1 MQSAVKYT
9 VVGLLCVL
17 YALPAIGHPVQ
28 QPEVAELEIQNEV
41 AEKIKELVDSIG
53 VSVTKEKAV
62 SNLKEVFDDE
72 LEHIRIMER
81 NLGDSPEFAAKSCNQ
96 IAALRPCSEPGYYWV
111 QGTAGLVGVYCE
123 FNTAFTH
130 GQPGGWTRV
139 ANVNMTERDSE
150 CPEGLEILTQ
160 PRRMCRKTIATAG
173 CSSATFSTQG
183 LEYKK
188 VCGKVIGY
196 QYYSTD
202 AFNPYHGNQALTI
215 DDVYVEGVSITYGC
229 SPRQHIWTFASA
241 LHEDG
246 RADHLQYICPCS
258 NTRASFNWAIPRF
271 VGTDY
276 FCETGNRGYY
286 SSNPSKYLVDDPLW
300 DGKGCGPD
308 STCCDGA
315 GKPWFCKDLPEP
327 TTDDIEVRLCND
339 QARSNED
346 VAIEIIELY
355 IQ

>member
-1 MQSAVKYT
+1 
-9 VVGLLCVL
+9 
-17 YALPAIGHPVQ
+17 
-28 QPEVAELEIQNEV
+28 
-41 AEKIKELVDSIG
+41 
-53 VSVTKEKAV
+53 
-62 SNLKEVFDDE
+62 
-72 LEHIRIMER
+72 
-81 NLGDSPEFAAKSCNQ
+81 
-96 IAALRPCSEPGYYWV
+96 
-111 QGTAGLVGVYCE
+111 
-123 FNTAFTH
+123 
-130 GQPGGWTRV
+130 
-139 ANVNMTERDSE
+139 MTERDSE
-150 CPEGLEILTQ
+150 CPEGLEILTH

-202 AFNPYHGNQALTI
+202 SFAPYRRNQALTI
-215 DDVYVEGVSITYGC
+215 DDIYVEGVSITYGC

-258 NTRASFNWAIPRF
+258 NTQASFDWAIPRF

-286 SSNPSKYLVDDPLW
+286 YSNRSKYLVDDPLW

-327 TTDDIEVRLCND
+327 TTDDIEVRLCAD
-339 QARSNED
+339 SDRGNED